1 MPSALTNT
9 APAPFIHGNKRHGIQ
24 VLPVGLGSAVCGALG
39 SKLWGK
45 LEPACAYIVYL
56 KGFGMTLEYGV
67 ACGEAGVMV
76 MIEGLLAGHIGVAD
90 QV

>member
-56 KGFGMTLEYGV
+56 KGLGTGLEYGV
-67 ACGEAGVMV
+67 PRGEVCVMEV
-76 MIEGLLAGHIGVAD
+76 IEKLFAGHFGVAD
-90 QV
+90 EV